1 MDQKSLFRIKQ
12 FIRVSQEIETAL
24 NVTVIQKK
32 ILLTLIDLCDQNKKS
47 IPMRDLII
55 SIKDVSERSVFRHLN
70 TLISQGWIK
79 LSPHH
84 IDGRVKLITPTPKL
98 LKVLSSQI

>member
-24 NVTVIQKK
+24 SVTAIQKK

-47 IPMRDLII
+47 IPVGDLAI
-55 SIKDVSERSVFRHLN
+55 SITDVSERSCYRHIK
-70 TLISQGWIK
+70 TLITSGWIK
-79 LSPHH
+79 FAFNS
-84 IDGRVKLITPTPKL
+84 DDQRVKLLSPTPKL
-98 LKVLSSQI
+98 LRALSREI

>member
-1 MDQKSLFRIKQ
+1 MDQKTLFKIKQ
-12 FIRVSQEIETAL
+12 FIRVSQDIEKAL
-24 NVTVIQKK
+24 NVKVIQKK

-47 IPMRDLII
+47 IPVGDLAI
-55 SIKDVSERSVFRHLN
+55 SITDVSERSVFRHLK

-84 IDGRVKLITPTPKL
+84 DGRVKLITPTPKL
-98 LKVLSSQI
+98 LKVLSSEI